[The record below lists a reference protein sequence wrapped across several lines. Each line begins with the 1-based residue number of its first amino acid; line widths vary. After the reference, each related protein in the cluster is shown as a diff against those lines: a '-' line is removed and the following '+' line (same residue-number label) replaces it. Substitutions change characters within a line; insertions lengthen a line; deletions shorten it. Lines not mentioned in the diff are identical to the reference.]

1 MWKIFKQLIGAW
13 ECFDKTEHP
22 CHVVLHMLLLP
33 YHISAWPYGLK
44 QQLMANLI
52 FDKQKARL
60 YCLKM
65 PQLYRQNKSKW
76 ETSFFFGWREKGEGG
91 KCKLYKLTIMSL
103 LYNSGK
109 VRGIQNPDT
118 RICCVFCFW
127 TIVNFGYHSYLLF
140 GQVKNC

>member
-1 MWKIFKQLIGAW
+1 
-13 ECFDKTEHP
+13 
-22 CHVVLHMLLLP
+22 MLLLP

-76 ETSFFFGWREKGEGG
+76 ETSFFFGWREKGKGG

-103 LYNSGK
+103 LYNSGN
-109 VRGIQNPDT
+109 VRGVGEYNKVG
-118 RICCVFCFW
+118 VFM
-127 TIVNFGYHSYLLF
+127 
-140 GQVKNC
+140 